1 MAMLAVR
8 FRYLTGLKRELFRN
22 ARLVGSWDG
31 SGRFSAVWSET
42 PMTPGRAE
50 DGCPCF
56 IATVNLDTSEVGK
69 RFRWGVRLD
78 GPSGPNIWGIP
89 TEIRDMN
96 SMERYREFTLSAD
109 EAARDQDFYFTYA
122 RRLGAREVFRDDS
135 QASDLRFAVWA
146 PNATAVDVVFG
157 KPDNGYI
164 SDKPLGT
171 GIDPNAKV
179 FSLTKGDDGIFQSAV
194 IPDFATFEGAPY
206 MYRLTNAQGQTKFR
220 TDLFSRE
227 QIGRGAVDPKKGK
240 KEDEEDLFTGDPST
254 LDGTKGCS
262 LVRSIDTVA
271 KDVAHPEGER
281 IPVSEFWATEFTPGL
296 TVPSRIEDLI
306 IYELHVNS
314 LGAGENRPGNLQ
326 DAIALLPHLVDL
338 GVNAV
343 ELLPMSEFS
352 GGPGWGYG
360 DSHHFTVET
369 TAGGRSQYRHFVREC
384 HRRGLAVIQDVCYN
398 HWDFNAERDEWQY
411 DSTAPE
417 QNIYYWYE
425 GKPSDY
431 KFPEGGY
438 VDNGSTGFAP
448 RYWEEVV
455 RHVFVSSAA
464 ALFEELHVDGLR
476 VDLTQAIHRDN
487 ALHADGRGL
496 GNVNLFGMKMLRE
509 WSRTL
514 SMIRPNAMLIAE
526 DHTGWDGVTRLPDTG
541 GLGFGATWF
550 AVFYHN
556 LIGDSDMAGGKARLI
571 KEAGFGGDGP
581 LDIGQYAGEL
591 FASQF
596 NRVVYHESHDEA
608 GNAGGTA
615 RTIVVAVNDAPLTGV
630 TREFAEARSRV
641 AFGLSLLSAGTP
653 MFFMGEE
660 VGAAQ
665 PYRFNDF
672 MMHREDIAGLRAGTG
687 AKLFRFYQDLIRFSR
702 HHPATRG
709 HHIDII
715 HALGD
720 NRLIAFTRLVGTDR
734 LLVIASLR
742 NQPFLDGYVIQT
754 DPSRLPGGLW
764 RESFN
769 SDAAIYG
776 GHDVGNF
783 GADVPVGGG
792 RIQVRVP
799 ANGLLVFQNL

>member
-1 MAMLAVR
+1 MGTLAVR

-22 ARLVGSWDG
+22 ARLAGSWDG

-42 PMTPGRAE
+42 PMTAGLAE

-56 IATVNLDTSEVGK
+56 TATVNFDPGEAGK

-89 TEIRDMN
+89 TEIQDMN

-122 RRLGAREVFRDDS
+122 RRLGAREIYS
-135 QASDLRFAVWA
+135 GGSHADLRFAVWA
-146 PNATAVDVVFG
+146 PNAKGVDVVFG
-157 KPDNGYI
+157 KRDNGYI
-164 SDKPLGT
+164 SDDGT
-171 GIDPNAKV
+171 GIDASAKV
-179 FSLTKGDDGIFQSAV
+179 FPLTKGDEGIWQSEV
-194 IPDFATFEGAPY
+194 IPDFATFQGAPY
-206 MYRLTNAQGQTKFR
+206 MYRVTNAQGKQVFR

-227 QIGRGAVDPKKGK
+227 QIGCGAIDPQGGPYK
-240 KEDEEDLFTGDPST
+240 GDPST
-254 LDGTKGCS
+254 LDGTKSCS

-271 KDVAHPEGER
+271 KDVAHPEGDR
-281 IPVSEFWATEFTPGL
+281 ISVSDFWASEFTPGL
-296 TVPSRIEDLI
+296 SVPSRIEDLV

-314 LGAGENRPGNLQ
+314 LGAGKSGPGNLQ

-352 GGPGWGYG
+352 GGAGWGYG
-360 DSHHFTVET
+360 DSHHFTVQT

-384 HRRGLAVIQDVCYN
+384 HRRGIAVIQDVCYN

-431 KFPEGGY
+431 SFPEGGY
-438 VDNGSTGFAP
+438 VDNGSSGFSP
-448 RYWEEVV
+448 RYWEQVV

-464 ALFEELHVDGLR
+464 VLLEELHVDGLR

-487 ALHADGRGL
+487 ALHANGRGL
-496 GNVNLFGMKMLRE
+496 GNVNLFGIKMLRE

-514 SMIRPNAMLIAE
+514 RMIRPSAMLIAE
-526 DHTGWDGVTRLPDTG
+526 DHTGWDAVTRLPDFG
-541 GLGFGATWF
+541 GLGFGATWQ
-550 AVFYHN
+550 ASFYHN

-571 KEAGFGGDGP
+571 KQAGYGGDGP
-581 LDIGQYAGEL
+581 LDIGQFAGEL
-591 FASQF
+591 FGSQF
-596 NRVVYHESHDEA
+596 NHVVYQESHDEA

-615 RTIVVAVNDAPLTGV
+615 RTIVVAVNGAPLIGT
-630 TREFAEARSRV
+630 TREFAEARDRV

-653 MFFMGEE
+653 MFFMAEE

-665 PYRFNDF
+665 PYRFSDF
-672 MMHREDIAGLRAGTG
+672 MQHREDIAGLRAGIG
-687 AKLFRFYQDLIRFSR
+687 AKLFRFYQDLIHFGKQ
-702 HHPATRG
+702 HPATRG
-709 HHIDII
+709 HYIDII

-720 NRLIAFTRLVGTDR
+720 SRLIAFTRFVGTDR
-734 LLVIASLR
+734 LLVVASLR
-742 NQPFLDGYVIQT
+742 NQPFLDGYIIQS
-754 DPSRLPGGLW
+754 DPSRLPNGRW

-776 GHDVGNF
+776 GHNVGNF
-783 GADVPVGGG
+783 GADVPVVNG

-799 ANGLLVFQNL
+799 ANGLLIFQNV